1 MDGLSAEDDYRRT
14 DPHSCR
20 ALCRPHEPPL
30 PLERN
35 LLANSVPVGDLK
47 NSTNSAVN
55 FENFANSVR
64 NCFRTHLIARLRR
77 LPIQRDDQER
87 KFKYKNVELVRNA
100 LNCHKSAS
108 SAGTLDQSAD
118 NRPFSTQNCVQRKVS
133 DKMEPQTAAVLDTRL
148 DHRQGDRHNS
158 ARQLCC
164 ECRKRLDRLGVPNHS
179 CLIPTGGA
187 SECIANSQVNRT
199 TFSKPVPVYQS
210 LKQQVCFKLTQIKPR
225 NLIRLGECD
234 LRLTNSSSRSNA
246 ASVYRHFLLLFMLFC
261 LTSPLSAMSSLLSGA
276 SKPNQINSTVSAIHQ
291 TQHSQNVDQTNGKSN
306 GTLATSSTFTSSDG
320 SKNRTNRAIITSSPK
335 RPDQP
340 VVLLAGAPNRSNWQ
354 LNDSVH
360 HLNHQLNYHQ
370 PTQSLPYNFNYPASH
385 QKVPIKKSNESG
397 VFFTSRSSNYSL
409 PILKSPV
416 ANQTSNHRIVITR
429 NQPSA
434 KAEAN
439 SKNFKQLDATAI
451 LSDLNAQASQTNS
464 NTNGNTN
471 SIGSS
476 RNNLVKNGQSNDKED
491 GKQAQDNK
499 MESSKRSTQIEANL
513 PETFYQQTKK
523 RMIATSSVNG
533 LALAQTRNPVLSSIL
548 KDVRPPSVSYSNPSS
563 SSPNTVVAVPKN
575 NNNNNNN
582 KKQFTRVSPNSAQ
595 LNAYSLPAPVSTF
608 TTNTS
613 PTPMKKTPP
622 SSTSKDAVITKDS
635 IITKEMLK
643 EMASKDQLN
652 SRNGHSPNTDSV
664 FVVHH
669 HHLVSGQPASD
680 RQSANKYALLSS
692 TESSRSKNYYK
703 NEEEDDRVSTASIF
717 FDDEPSNNN
726 LDKEKAS
733 NLDLSM
739 LLKKEYDEQS
749 NNKIIPRDQ
758 LNSQYGTANLNLF
771 ALLPTATTATISP
784 TSSSTVASHERFN
797 NKDPPVFS
805 TTVRSIKVDLNRQN
819 AVSHS
824 NPNNGGN
831 RTRPASIEK
840 LHTTNNK
847 LFGQRE
853 PSLNDIWR
861 TTNGHARVPSTQT
874 NSAKDAT
881 SNLTVNVVDMKQ
893 FQLNLAKTVVR
904 EPPKETRVKNDGN
917 SSRDNSVK
925 NTISTLTSTTT
936 QPTLTST
943 GRFNQNANKH
953 LNKQLDKNLFRYV
966 SKTQLEDNKLM
977 DNAMNSLD
985 NGNIPNGLDALDS
998 NQIYNR
1004 TMLMNDL
1011 KEYKDRHSKRPSND
1025 TSGHTD
1031 EVLIRPVGDEN
1042 ELVNN
1047 ALGSADSPGNRESYR
1062 LTTERLAYIL
1072 IGSCCAISIFC
1083 LIVVAFSIRCRDMCA
1098 EYKNWKNAEKLAL
1111 FNYRYQQHQQQQQ
1124 RNHRLKL
1131 HQMAAFGNLVSES
1144 NSSSSQLI
1152 SGHSGSS
1159 GAAAVNVGAVG
1170 ALTNL
1175 SRPIFGPA
1183 PCCCCPTANVNNNKD
1198 KKHSKQH
1205 SANDQAN
1212 FHFHP
1217 CPRGRLPF
1225 GAASSVFAR
1234 FNGAANNPLANAGA
1248 NLGQLNNENS
1258 LELLDEEND
1267 TLNGSLTDEFTT
1279 SKLKTTHG
1287 RNAPAGGNQPAN
1299 GVCLQCTCEDSFED
1313 EESDLG
1319 SLSQVPTAIKNASS
1333 AQQYL
1338 RPNQLINHT
1347 HAKSHHFSSSNVN
1360 NHHHINHHTSNQNHN
1375 NSKQHKQRGVFQPM
1389 DNNWIS
1395 QSSMIVDELHRK
1407 HNHRLINGNN
1417 QAKYECVLSSEH
1429 LCSLYSMPL
1438 VFWSSYCESLI

>member
-1 MDGLSAEDDYRRT
+1 
-14 DPHSCR
+14 
-20 ALCRPHEPPL
+20 
-30 PLERN
+30 
-35 LLANSVPVGDLK
+35 
-47 NSTNSAVN
+47 
-55 FENFANSVR
+55 
-64 NCFRTHLIARLRR
+64 
-77 LPIQRDDQER
+77 
-87 KFKYKNVELVRNA
+87 
-100 LNCHKSAS
+100 
-108 SAGTLDQSAD
+108 
-118 NRPFSTQNCVQRKVS
+118 
-133 DKMEPQTAAVLDTRL
+133 
-148 DHRQGDRHNS
+148 
-158 ARQLCC
+158 
-164 ECRKRLDRLGVPNHS
+164 
-179 CLIPTGGA
+179 
-187 SECIANSQVNRT
+187 
-199 TFSKPVPVYQS
+199 
-210 LKQQVCFKLTQIKPR
+210 
-225 NLIRLGECD
+225 
-234 LRLTNSSSRSNA
+234 
-246 ASVYRHFLLLFMLFC
+246 
-261 LTSPLSAMSSLLSGA
+261 MSSLLSGGT
-276 SKPNQINSTVSAIHQ
+276 KPNQINSTVSTIHQ
-291 TQHSQNVDQTNGKSN
+291 VQHSPNVDQINGKPNNSSS
-306 GTLATSSTFTSSDG
+306 TVVTSTTFTSSDG
-320 SKNRTNRAIITSSPK
+320 SKNRTNRAIITASPK
-335 RPDQP
+335 RPDRSAA
-340 VVLLAGAPNRSNWQ
+340 LLAPNRSNSQ

-360 HLNHQLNYHQ
+360 HLNHPLNYHQ
-370 PTQSLPYNFNYPASH
+370 PTQSLPYNFNYPSSY
-385 QKVPIKKSNESG
+385 QKPAVKKSNESG
-397 VFFTSRSSNYSL
+397 LFFTSRSSNYSL

-416 ANQTSNHRIVITR
+416 ANQTSNLHQSRIVITR
-429 NQPSA
+429 NQQSR
-434 KAEAN
+434 AEN
-439 SKNFKQLDATAI
+439 VSRIFKQLDATAI
-451 LSDLNAQASQTNS
+451 LNDLNAQASQTNS
-464 NTNGNTN
+464 NTNSN

-476 RNNLVKNGQSNDKED
+476 RSNLVKSSQSNEKEN
-491 GKQAQDNK
+491 GKQPDSKTDNK
-499 MESSKRSTQIEANL
+499 MEGSRRSTQIEPSL

-548 KDVRPPSVSYSNPSS
+548 KDVRPPSVSYSNPSGS
-563 SSPNTVVAVPKN
+563 SSSSSSTVVVAPK
-575 NNNNNNN
+575 NN
-582 KKQFTRVSPNSAQ
+582 KKQQFTRISPNSAQ
-595 LNAYSLPAPVSTF
+595 MNAYSLPAPVSTF
-608 TTNTS
+608 STNTS
-613 PTPMKKTPP
+613 PTPLKRPP
-622 SSTSKDAVITKDS
+622 VTSIKDPAITKDQ
-635 IITKEMLK
+635 IITKELLK
-643 EMASKDQLN
+643 ELASKDQQLN
-652 SRNGHSPNTDSV
+652 SRNGNSPTTDSV
-664 FVVHH
+664 YVVHH
-669 HHLVSGQPASD
+669 HHLVSGQPPND
-680 RQSANKYALLSS
+680 RPAPSVNKYALLSS

-739 LLKKEYDEQS
+739 LLKKEFDEQS

-758 LNSQYGTANLNLF
+758 LNSQYGSANLNLF

-784 TSSSTVASHERFN
+784 TSSSTPSSQDRFN
-797 NKDPPVFS
+797 KDSAVFS
-805 TTVRSIKVDLNRQN
+805 TTVRSIKVDLNRHNLSGGQGGQQSG
-819 AVSHS
+819 VS
-824 NPNNGGN
+824 N

-840 LHTTNNK
+840 LHTTNK
-847 LFGQRE
+847 QFGQRE

-861 TTNGHARVPSTQT
+861 TTNGHARVPSTQS
-874 NSAKDAT
+874 NNVKDAAN
-881 SNLTVNVVDMKQ
+881 NLTANVVDMKQ
-893 FQLNLAKTVVR
+893 FQLNLAKTAVR
-904 EPPKETRVKNDGN
+904 EQPKDSSRKNDGN
-917 SSRDNSVK
+917 SSRDNSIK

-943 GRFNQNANKH
+943 SRFNQNANKH
-953 LNKQLDKNLFRYV
+953 LNKQLDRNLFRYV
-966 SKTQLEDNKLM
+966 SKTQLDDNKLM

-985 NGNIPNGLDALDS
+985 NGNMPNGLDALDS

-1011 KEYKDRHSKRPSND
+1011 KEYKDRHLKKPAND
-1025 TSGHTD
+1025 SVSHTD
-1031 EVLIRPVGDEN
+1031 EVLIRPVNDEN
-1042 ELVNN
+1042 DLMNN
-1047 ALGSADSPGNRESYR
+1047 ALGSADSPANRESYR

-1159 GAAAVNVGAVG
+1159 GPPAVNVGAVG

-1183 PCCCCPTANVNNNKD
+1183 PCCCCPTANLNNNNNNKD

-1205 SANDQAN
+1205 NANDQAN

-1234 FNGAANNPLANAGA
+1234 FNGAANNPLANGGGA
-1248 NLGQLNNENS
+1248 NLGQLNENNENS

-1287 RNAPAGGNQPAN
+1287 RNVAPGGNQPAN
-1299 GVCLQCTCEDSFED
+1299 GVCLQCTCDESFED

-1347 HAKSHHFSSSNVN
+1347 HAKSHHFNSSNVN
-1360 NHHHINHHTSNQNHN
+1360 NHHHHINHHLNHNGNQNHN
-1375 NSKQHKQRGVFQPM
+1375 NNKSHKQRGFQPM

-1407 HNHRLINGNN
+1407 HNHRLIGNN
-1417 QAKYECVLSSEH
+1417 QAKYEHIRSFER
-1429 LCSLYSMPL
+1429 LCSRFSKPL